1 MANDQRP
8 PYDAHDF
15 EVMANN
21 IFHELC
27 ELDREDRENNNPP
40 TPHDITVLA
49 DRLRAYISLVD
60 VAYIAEEILGD
71 GLGFIERDPMT
82 QNVWLTQLGREQ
94 CGERI
99 NIH

>member
-27 ELDREDRENNNPP
+27 ELDRDARGHERPP
-40 TPHDITVLA
+40 AWHDITVTRGSA
-49 DRLRAYISLVD
+49 KV
-60 VAYIAEEILGD
+60 ILQQS
-71 GLGFIERDPMT
+71 ERCIYYR
-82 QNVWLTQLGREQ
+82 NYSS
-94 CGERI
+94 
-99 NIH
+99 